1 MSKIDGVVVGLVTD
15 VNDPLKQGRIR
26 VNFPWLEDQHQTDWV
41 RIATA
46 MAGDKRGTFFMPE
59 LQDEVLVAFEHN
71 NPRMP
76 YVIGFLWNGKDAP
89 PGQDVRDRRITSK
102 NGHSIR
108 FLDSTPSNGSMGALV
123 IEDAHGNRIT
133 LSNGK
138 IAIEAVG
145 VLEMRAGTVTINGR
159 VVVPSGN
166 PI

>member
-1 MSKIDGVVVGLVTD
+1 MSKMEGVVVGLVTD
-15 VNDPLKQGRIR
+15 VNDPLKQGRVR
-26 VNFPWLEDQHQTDWV
+26 VNFPWLDDQHQTDWI
-41 RIATA
+41 RIATT
-46 MAGDKRGTFFMPE
+46 MAGNKRGTFFMPE

-76 YVIGFLWNGKDAP
+76 HVIGFMWNGQDAP
-89 PGQDVRDRRITSK
+89 PGDDVRDRRITSK

-108 FLDSTPSNGSMGALV
+108 FLDSTPSGGSLGALV
-123 IEDAHGNRIT
+123 IEDAHGNKIT

-138 IAIEAVG
+138 ISIEAIG
-145 VLEMRAGTVTINGR
+145 VLEMKAGIVTINGR